1 MGPLHRAD
9 TSRGGS
15 PGGSPCPA
23 RGPGSS
29 LFGPYRKSVYQDSW
43 RSAGRRLPLRS
54 PAALPVLTGHRLR
67 PATAEPAP
75 PSRPTAQR
83 SGESTN
89 QLLWAPRLPTAGEA
103 AELRSESRVAPPPMG
118 LRQARP
124 SRSSFPMARV
134 GHQTGAGRTRRTLAF
149 TGRSEQ
155 RKPRSGAA
163 ACSVTRGETRLE
175 RACSLDHLVDAGQ
188 HQGRN
193 RKTACLCRL
202 EVEHEFELG
211 GQNDRQIGW
220 FVAF

>member
-15 PGGSPCPA
+15 PGGSACPA

-29 LFGPYRKSVYQDSW
+29 LSEPYRKSVYQDSW
-43 RSAGRRLPLRS
+43 RSAGRQ
-54 PAALPVLTGHRLR
+54 
-67 PATAEPAP
+67 AP
-75 PSRPTAQR
+75 SGQPSRPYPCCLAPSPTGDSGAGATQQAHCPATG

-124 SRSSFPMARV
+124 SRSSFPLARV

-175 RACSLDHLVDAGQ
+175 RACSLDHLVDEGQ

-193 RKTACLCRL
+193 RKAASLYRL

-211 GQNDRQIGW
+211 G
-220 FVAF
+220 AP